1 MLFSVFL
8 EFQHP
13 FSFYRAAGNLAR
25 LRSSSVCGRPVSTG
39 LLTLFVT
46 VCIYIMLQQ
55 QVLKTPECG
64 SQILFP

>member
-1 MLFSVFL
+1 MLFSVSL

-13 FSFYRAAGNLAR
+13 ISFYRAAGNLACFQ
-25 LRSSSVCGRPVSTG
+25 SSSVCGRLVSTG
-39 LLTLFVT
+39 LLTILVI

-55 QVLKTPECG
+55 QVLNNPECG